1 VRGDLTDVY
10 KYVKDECQEDGA
22 SLFSVSS
29 SDRTRGN
36 GCKLEHRK
44 FHINMRKNFFTA
56 RVTEHR
62 NGLPREVVRFSS
74 LETFKTRLEAF
85 LYDLI

>member
-44 FHINMRKNFFTA
+44 FHINMRKNFIV
-56 RVTEHR
+56 RVTEHWNR
-62 NGLPREVVRFSS
+62 LSREVV
-74 LETFKTRLEAF
+74 
-85 LYDLI
+85 